1 MGLRDRSVGIGLA
14 IVGGVAAPFGEFV
27 GDEWNLLVLFFVHGG
42 LGGRISGTVAIV
54 GNQSRSGL
62 GRTVG
67 SVEVKRTASVWGAA
81 GVTGNHA
88 WQLNGVGKRRVSPV
102 VSRSVIVG
110 MAVNRVYQ

>member
-1 MGLRDRSVGIGLA
+1 MIANNNGSAGW
-14 IVGGVAAPFGEFV
+14 GGVSNSV
-27 GDEWNLLVLFFVHGG
+27 INR
-42 LGGRISGTVAIV
+42 GRISGTVAIV

-88 WQLNGVGKRRVSPV
+88 WHLNGVGKRRVSPV
-102 VSRSVIVG
+102 VSRSVIAG
-110 MAVNRVYQ
+110 TAVNRVYQ